1 MRLILQENKDYSDVL
16 KLNYNGSI
24 QAVIVDASTNKL
36 LFSYSNNGLLSDL
49 VRKIN
54 FDVPRKDKGYAEG
67 NINVFLDVYQYNP
80 NGEKIHFATI
90 SPENPLTQEFEKQ
103 ISTYPYS
110 FRFADDFTIAL
121 IEEIAMKNAIEGGWS
136 SVDLDIDEVAS
147 QIDELEGTIKISQ
160 QKIAAIRAAASE
172 TTLRSADVSGA
183 ESKFVQLIRETGVID
198 VITTINDTYIKL
210 AKYTKLSTELSKK
223 AQAAKSIYNNLTTY
237 ANIVDPV
244 NEITIMAEKMFD
256 NGEDAKRNGPTL
268 VSDGVPTSIYYTKE
282 ETNPYEPG
290 TMLRVYIVAPSKPLY
305 SENYWWYV
313 PSENQVWQIDTDGF
327 VVKQINMEG

>member
-1 MRLILQENKDYSDVL
+1 MRLILRENTNYSNAL
-16 KLNYNGSI
+16 NLNYRGYI
-24 QAVIVDASTNKL
+24 QTVIVDADTNKY
-36 LFSYSNNGLLSDL
+36 LFSYENDGILSDL

-54 FDVPRKDKGYAEG
+54 FDIPRKDKGYAEG

-80 NGEKIHFATI
+80 DGEKIHFATV
-90 SPENPLTQEFEKQ
+90 SPENPLTQEFERQ
-103 ISTYPYS
+103 VDSYPYS
-110 FRFADDFTIAL
+110 FPFDDDFTIAL

-136 SVDLDIDEVAS
+136 SVDLDIDDIAS

-183 ESKFVQLIRETGVID
+183 ESKFIDLIRKTGVID
-198 VITTINDTYIKL
+198 VITNINDTYTKL

-223 AQAAKSIYNNLTTY
+223 AQAARSIYSSLTTY

-244 NEITIMAEKMFD
+244 NEITIMAEKMFSD
-256 NGEDAKRNGPTL
+256 SEEAKKNGPTL

-282 ETNPYEPG
+282 ENNDKGETL
-290 TMLRVYIVAPSKPLY
+290 TRVYIIAPSKPLY
-305 SENYWWYV
+305 GEDYWWYI
-313 PSENQVWQIDTDGF
+313 PSENEVWLINTDGF
-327 VVKQINMEG
+327 VTNKVSI

>member
-1 MRLILQENKDYSDVL
+1 MRLILRENKDYSNAL
-16 KLNYNGSI
+16 NLNYKGYI
-24 QAVIVDASTNKL
+24 QTVIVDAKTNKY
-36 LFSYSNNGLLSDL
+36 LFSYENEGVLSDL

-54 FDVPRKDKGYAEG
+54 FDVPRKDKGYADG

-80 NGEKIHFATI
+80 DGEKIHFATV
-90 SPENPLTQEFEKQ
+90 SPENPLTQEFERQ
-103 ISTYPYS
+103 VDSYPYS
-110 FRFADDFTIAL
+110 FPFDDDFTIAL
-121 IEEIAMKNAIEGGWS
+121 IEEIAMKNAIEGGWNS
-136 SVDLDIDEVAS
+136 FDLNIDDVAS

-160 QKIAAIRAAASE
+160 QKIAAIKSAASE
-172 TTLRSADVSGA
+172 TTLRSAKVNSA
-183 ESKFVQLIRETGVID
+183 ESKFVELIRQTGVID
-198 VITTINDTYIKL
+198 VITNINDTYTKL

-223 AQAAKSIYNNLTTY
+223 AQAARSIYSSLTTY

-256 NGEDAKRNGPTL
+256 NGEDAKKNGPTL

-282 ETNPYEPG
+282 EANPYEGG

-305 SENYWWYV
+305 SDGWWWYV

-327 VVKQINMEG
+327 VVKTLNMEG

>member
-1 MRLILQENKDYSDVL
+1 MRLILRENKDYSNAL
-16 KLNYNGSI
+16 NLNYKGYI
-24 QAVIVDASTNKL
+24 QTVIVDASTNKY
-36 LFSYSNNGLLSDL
+36 LFSYENEGTLSGL

-54 FDVPRKDKGYAEG
+54 FDVPKNGREYAKGS
-67 NINVFLDVYQYNP
+67 INVFLDVYQYNP
-80 NGEKIHFATI
+80 DGEKIHFATV
-90 SPENPLTQEFEKQ
+90 SPENPLTQEFGNQ
-103 ISTYPYS
+103 ISSYPYTFS
-110 FRFADDFTIAL
+110 FADDFTISL
-121 IEEIAMKNAIEGGWS
+121 IEETAMKEAISGGWS

-183 ESKFVQLIRETGVID
+183 ESKFVDLIRDTGVID

-210 AKYTKLSTELSKK
+210 AKYTKLSVELSKK
-223 AQAAKSIYNNLTTY
+223 AQAARSIYSSLTTY

-244 NEITIMAEKMFD
+244 SEITIMAEKMFD

-268 VSDGVPTSIYYTKE
+268 VSDGVPTSTYYTKE
-282 ETNPYEPG
+282 EANPYESG
-290 TMLRVYIVAPSKPLY
+290 TILRVYVVAPSKPLY
-305 SENYWWYV
+305 SDNWWWYI

-327 VVKQINMEG
+327 VVKTLNMEG